1 MDNILTTVSP
11 QGSADAPPAT
21 EAEVQKPDVSNTA
34 ETQAAAPE
42 SSEDKPKATEEPK
55 KPVDIRKLKGAD
67 KVKAIL
73 KKETPKEAPKEV
85 LKETPKEAPKE
96 TPAPTEAPKKP
107 QTVKERFKEL
117 TTQRNE
123 ALDAARAA
131 YEERAKAIEKLE
143 HLQKKA
149 ASGQQLT
156 QKEMIQEVMLEQQVD
171 NFETQQQQDFN
182 NRINDLTDPDSFR
195 TNYEYYAPILNKHAE
210 PAMTHLMKLGN
221 YHEVLDVLFN
231 AVNSGNIDLKTW
243 LQKPIPVLINDINMC
258 SKTLIEQK
266 DKLGGSLADTVK
278 APTGK
283 NPAEPPVE
291 TEYAKKDLKP
301 SITPDLKKE
310 QSSTVKSSK
319 SAYEARLDK
328 YRRPRR

>member
-1 MDNILTTVSP
+1 MDNISATVFP

-21 EAEVQKPDVSNTA
+21 EAESQKPDVPSAA
-34 ETQAAAPE
+34 EAQAVA
-42 SSEDKPKATEEPK
+42 SGSKDKPKTAEEPK
-55 KPVDIRKLKGAD
+55 KPVDIRRLKGAD

-73 KKETPKEAPKEV
+73 KKEAPKEAQAPKEV
-85 LKETPKEAPKE
+85 PKETPKE
-96 TPAPTEAPKKP
+96 TPAPTEAPMKP

-123 ALDAARAA
+123 ALEAARAA
-131 YEERAKAIEKLE
+131 YAERNNAIEMLGY
-143 HLQKKA
+143 LQKKA

-156 QKEMIQEVMLEQQVD
+156 QKELVQEVMLEQQVD
-171 NFETQQQQDFN
+171 NFEANLKRDFKS
-182 NRINDLTDPDSFR
+182 RIDSLTDPDSFR
-195 TNYEYYAPILNKHAE
+195 TNYDYYAPILNKHAE
-210 PAMTHLMKLGN
+210 PAMTHLMRLGN

-266 DKLGGSLADTVK
+266 DKLGGSLADTAK
-278 APTGK
+278 AQTGT
-283 NPAEPPVE
+283 PAEPAMEASEP
-291 TEYAKKDLKP
+291 AKKDLKP

-310 QSSTVKSSK
+310 QSSAVKPDK